1 MASRAREFENLEF
14 VENNYADEDQE
25 METNVD
31 PANNDE
37 DNNINKEDWLNNVY
51 EYCNCKIRNNSL
63 FHFLY
68 TN

>member
-14 VENNYADEDQE
+14 VENNYAYEDQE

-37 DNNINKEDWLNNVY
+37 DNYINKEDWFNNVY
-51 EYCNCKIRNNSL
+51 EYCNGKIKNNFL